1 MNHVGAYFGPK
12 KCLSKQKYY
21 ICYKMKKPRKMTTR
35 QYAGLVCDLNSRMAQ
50 MPSLFDEKQQL
61 DRSELIDS
69 LVNKAPRSHK
79 AMLIS
84 QRFNPETRYLET
96 FMKHC
101 KRAET
106 TENIAGAKF
115 AASDEDSGIKR
126 NKNRPK
132 FKEQDKH
139 GKKRHKKIFSLLLS
153 PWRKQKPHTRD
164 FKVLKAST
172 KDKPKYSTKDYTRK
186 SIEVSHLEKEAS
198 HQRVKYLK
206 YKKLNKAFAKKKTRK
221 EETFIL
227 DDNSDSNSS
236 SSSEAQNSRDEYEE
250 ASIAY
255 DSDFANDDESSNSS
269 IYSK

>member
-35 QYAGLVCDLNSRMAQ
+35 QYAGLVRDLNASMAQ
-50 MPSLFDEKQQL
+50 MPPLFDENQQL
-61 DRSELIDS
+61 DNSELVDS
-69 LVNKAPRSHK
+69 LSNKAPRSHK

-84 QRFNPETRYLET
+84 QGFNPETRYLET
-96 FMKHC
+96 FVKHC

-186 SIEVSHLEKEAS
+186 SIEVSLLEKEAS

-206 YKKLNKAFAKKKTRK
+206 YKNLNTFFTKKNTRK
-221 EETFIL
+221 EETVIL
-227 DDNSDSNSS
+227 DDTSDIDSS
-236 SSSEAQNSRDEYEE
+236 SRSEADNYCDEDKKTF
-250 ASIAY
+250 IAY
-255 DSDFANDDESSNSS
+255 NS
-269 IYSK
+269 I